1 MYLCKKITRP
11 TSNKMKKILTVTIIT
26 LLCIG
31 NLLAKDNNLVW
42 NKPTT
47 EYSTSYGDGFFN
59 LALDINKVEL
69 KDAETLV
76 YITARERPDDPE
88 HHSFQ
93 FSSDTYLKVGETRY
107 KLLSADGIELNKF
120 VSTHRDGTR
129 NMVFHFQPIPKTTKT
144 FDFIEGDGEGAF
156 QIKGIKPV
164 EERWKQIIPSYWR
177 DENDGE
183 WKIAFLDS
191 CAIYK
196 CQFWDYK
203 QCDVNPKTGEA
214 NIVMTNGKEELKVV
228 IGKNKKGKRN
238 IHIDNQGFVYSM
250 ITDRFMPDYPIKDT
264 RSNFVDNGYK
274 NDTITVVG
282 WIKDMPTEEKNDM
295 TFSFAYQEN
304 PISGKQI
311 EESANM
317 DDQGRFT
324 IKIPVRNSTEF
335 FCDWSRC
342 FVRTMLEPGKTYFML
357 YDFKEGRRFFMG
369 DDVRLQNELF
379 RFPLDWNTVSMEK
392 GGDFDKYIASTD
404 SLIKAQYTYIDSLC
418 DAHPT
423 LSVRFSK
430 YRKGN
435 TLWQQANEF
444 AQAKFVVQNHQLTD
458 NARKYAYDTFWTKLD
473 GPYSLHRNLLYFTNY
488 YLSDITNSYS
498 HSLRVKITDF
508 LSEIAQNDE
517 EMAILTRWKKFL
529 TEAENA
535 INAEPNEEI
544 KQKLA
549 DDYNAKNEELI
560 EKAEKILNSPKAS
573 RVLEEKLLIT
583 KLQIDSKILDSLKAT
598 PSMRN
603 IYLSHVVYD
612 KMEHDHRS
620 LSKELIDSFK
630 TMTTQNIGWD
640 IIENMNN
647 RYISIENGDFDK
659 LVIKSPDNLKDLSK
673 GEAILKEILKPF
685 KGKFVLLDIWGTWCG
700 PCKEALSHSEEEY
713 KRLSKYDIQYLYL
726 ANHSPKDSWENII
739 KEYKVTGSNVAHYN
753 LPEEQQ
759 SAIEGH
765 LKIAGYP
772 TYKLFDREGN
782 LLDIDIDARNLDVLD
797 DILKRL
803 SENK

>member
-1 MYLCKKITRP
+1 
-11 TSNKMKKILTVTIIT
+11 MKKILTVTIIT

-31 NLLAKDNNLVW
+31 NLWAKDNNLEW

-47 EYSTSYGDGFFN
+47 EYCTSYGDGFFN

-69 KDAETLV
+69 KDAETLI
-76 YITARERPDDPE
+76 YITARERPDYPE

-304 PISGKQI
+304 KLRNLPIWMTKDVSPLKFLYGI
-311 EESANM
+311 ARSSSATGHAVLFA
-317 DDQGRFT
+317 Q
-324 IKIPVRNSTEF
+324 
-335 FCDWSRC
+335 CWSLARHTSC
-342 FVRTMLEPGKTYFML
+342 SMISRKVADSLWEMM
-357 YDFKEGRRFFMG
+357 YDFKM
-369 DDVRLQNELF
+369 NC
-379 RFPLDWNTVSMEK
+379 S
-392 GGDFDKYIASTD
+392 D
-404 SLIKAQYTYIDSLC
+404 S
-418 DAHPT
+418 H
-423 LSVRFSK
+423 
-430 YRKGN
+430 
-435 TLWQQANEF
+435 
-444 AQAKFVVQNHQLTD
+444 LT
-458 NARKYAYDTFWTKLD
+458 
-473 GPYSLHRNLLYFTNY
+473 G
-488 YLSDITNSYS
+488 
-498 HSLRVKITDF
+498 
-508 LSEIAQNDE
+508 
-517 EMAILTRWKKFL
+517 
-529 TEAENA
+529 
-535 INAEPNEEI
+535 
-544 KQKLA
+544 
-549 DDYNAKNEELI
+549 
-560 EKAEKILNSPKAS
+560 
-573 RVLEEKLLIT
+573 
-583 KLQIDSKILDSLKAT
+583 
-598 PSMRN
+598 
-603 IYLSHVVYD
+603 
-612 KMEHDHRS
+612 
-620 LSKELIDSFK
+620 
-630 TMTTQNIGWD
+630 
-640 IIENMNN
+640 
-647 RYISIENGDFDK
+647 
-659 LVIKSPDNLKDLSK
+659 
-673 GEAILKEILKPF
+673 
-685 KGKFVLLDIWGTWCG
+685 
-700 PCKEALSHSEEEY
+700 
-713 KRLSKYDIQYLYL
+713 IQ
-726 ANHSPKDSWENII
+726 
-739 KEYKVTGSNVAHYN
+739 
-753 LPEEQQ
+753 
-759 SAIEGH
+759 
-765 LKIAGYP
+765 
-772 TYKLFDREGN
+772 
-782 LLDIDIDARNLDVLD
+782 
-797 DILKRL
+797 
-803 SENK
+803 